1 MLWACLAL
9 PQLPLEVAFRGD
21 PDQASPDHCPRLLY
35 SEVGQRV
42 VVVQA
47 DSAAMAAGIHP
58 GQNLGAARA
67 LLPAVRAKP
76 RQSAAEHVVHET
88 LAAWAYGFS
97 SQVLCLPSTAQLP
110 AALALEVGGSLT
122 LFDGWPGLS
131 GLLRHG
137 LQQLDHAHSL
147 ACAPSVAGARLL
159 ASAGHDGMAVN
170 DSRQLQRAL
179 AQLALAQSGLSPRQ
193 LTTLQAM
200 GLRRLGE
207 VFALPRPELARRLGP
222 DLLDWLDRLRGQ
234 SPEPCPPYRP
244 PTQFFQRIEFDYAI
258 QTHMALQFAL
268 RRLCRELAAFVF
280 ARAAGV
286 LYFTLELEHEDLP
299 ASTIAVGLRQ
309 AIHAPDALFDA
320 ARGRL
325 EHAALP
331 AAVVALGLRAR
342 DLPPLAPERRDL
354 FDPGP
359 RGDLDLPGLIER
371 LRARLGDEAVCQLQ
385 HYPDHRP
392 EHAWRVGESPT
403 QAGHTAN
410 HRPHWLLPR
419 PIPLRNRVL
428 RILHGPERIETGWWD
443 DHDIRRDYVIAEL
456 DSGQHA
462 WLFRDAGSEGAWML
476 HGWFA

>member
-9 PQLPLEVAFRGD
+9 PQLPLEIAFRGD
-21 PDQASPDHCPRLLY
+21 PDHASPNQGPRLLY
-35 SEVGQRV
+35 SEVGQRLLV
-42 VVVQA
+42 IQA
-47 DSAAMAAGIHP
+47 DDGAAAAGIHP
-58 GQNLGAARA
+58 GQSLGAARA
-67 LLPAVRAKP
+67 RLPEVLAKP
-76 RQSAAEHVVHET
+76 RQSLAEPAVQET

-97 SQVLCLPSTAQLP
+97 SQVLCLPPSPQLP
-110 AALALEVGGSLT
+110 AALALEVGGSLN

-131 GLLRHG
+131 GLLRDG
-137 LQQLDHAHSL
+137 MRQLDHAHSL
-147 ACAPSVAGARLL
+147 ACAPSVAGAWLL
-159 ASAGHDGMAVN
+159 ASAGHDGMAVT
-170 DSRQLQRAL
+170 DGRQLQHAL
-179 AQLALAQSGLSPRQ
+179 AQLTLTQAGLAPRQ
-193 LTTLQAM
+193 LAALQAM
-200 GLRRLGE
+200 GLRRLGD
-207 VFALPRPELARRLGP
+207 VFTLPRPELARRLGP
-222 DLLDWLDRLRGQ
+222 ELLDWLDRLRGQ
-234 SPEPCPPYRP
+234 AADPYPPYRP
-244 PTQFFQRIEFDYAI
+244 PTQFFQRIEFDYGI

-280 ARAAGV
+280 ARAGGV
-286 LYFTLELEHEDLP
+286 LHFTLELEHEDLP

-309 AIHAPDALFDA
+309 AMNAPDALFDA

-342 DLPPLAPERRDL
+342 DLPPMAPERRDL

-392 EHAWRVGESPT
+392 ERAWRIGECQA
-403 QAGHTAN
+403 QAGHAAN

-419 PIPLRNRVL
+419 PIPLRNQVL
-428 RILHGPERIETGWWD
+428 RILRGPERIETGWWD
-443 DHDIRRDYVIAEL
+443 DHDVRRDYVIAEL
-456 DSGQHA
+456 DTGQHA